1 MNRAAAA
8 IETDGAAIDL
18 RTVFGIL
25 QGRRESILRAARARA
40 TIWIGACFVLAAGL
54 ARNYDAHDLTREP
67 WWLLI
72 PYAVSATLG
81 LAVYSLARVR
91 TAERPRFWAG
101 YRALLGVMWL
111 MAPTALLYGIP
122 WERMVSPADAV
133 SANLWTLALA
143 SVWRVS
149 LMARVVSVLAG
160 LPGVAA
166 FFRVMLIAGTAGF
179 AALLAVPKPIFY
191 FMGGIQQT
199 QGERLIA
206 SLALLAVPI
215 SGMLMFVWIVGGVI
229 AMGVKSGQWRIDSA
243 GGARI
248 SSAVMILAAIYTAPW
263 LVALPGTQSEQ
274 RLRYDVERAM
284 REGRIDAALA
294 VMSAHDRRAFPPQWE
309 PPPKVGW
316 DVAEV
321 PPVLDVM
328 ERIVQRGEATADWV
342 RAIYVDKFERH
353 YMTAWWTQDAEWP
366 RAQRVLAQMR
376 ERDEL
381 TQRHAEW
388 LRRWHPEEATTTTTT
403 TPATNNGP
411 SATAPAITQGGSP

>member
-1 MNRAAAA
+1 MNRAAATTA
-8 IETDGAAIDL
+8 TDGAAIDL
-18 RTVFGIL
+18 QTVFGIL
-25 QGRRESILRAARARA
+25 LGQRDAILRAARARA
-40 TIWIGACFVLAAGL
+40 TIWLGACFVLAAGL

-91 TAERPRFWAG
+91 TAERPRFWTG

-122 WERMVSPADAV
+122 WERMVSPASAV
-133 SANLWTLALA
+133 AANLWTLALA

-160 LPGVAA
+160 LTGVAA

-179 AALLAVPKPIFY
+179 AAILVVPKPIFY

-199 QGERLIA
+199 QGERLVA
-206 SLALLAVPI
+206 SLAMLAVPI
-215 SGMLMFVWIVGGVI
+215 SGLLMFVWIIGGVVALGVASGRWRMSVAGGTRISPGVI
-229 AMGVKSGQWRIDSA
+229 ALV
-243 GGARI
+243 
-248 SSAVMILAAIYTAPW
+248 AIYLAPW
-263 LVALPGTQSEQ
+263 LAALPQTQSEQ

-284 REGRIDAALA
+284 RDRRIDAALA
-294 VMSAHDRRAFPPQWE
+294 MMSAHLRRAFPPQWE

-328 ERIVQRGEATADWV
+328 ERIVQRGDATADWV

-366 RAQRVLAQMR
+366 RAQQVLAQMR

-381 TQRHAEW
+381 TQRHGAW
-388 LRRWHPEEATTTTTT
+388 LRRWHPDEMTTTATTPT
-403 TPATNNGP
+403 TNNSP
-411 SATAPAITQGGSP
+411 SATAPAITREGSP